1 MSWASGSEW
10 GGAEEADRGDLA
22 QEGEHAATALAG
34 EGDGL
39 GELGGGF
46 ADFS

>member
-1 MSWASGSEW
+1 MIDGF
-10 GGAEEADRGDLA
+10 DFA
-22 QEGEHAATALAG
+22 QEGEQAAAALAG

-46 ADFS
+46 AKFA

>member
-1 MSWASGSEW
+1 MIDGFNF
-10 GGAEEADRGDLA
+10 A
-22 QEGEHAATALAG
+22 QEGESSAAAVTG

-46 ADFS
+46 AELA